1 MKRDFISF
9 LWIEP
14 SSVSH
19 LSWVFWSK
27 VSLKCVQNMHTPDQE
42 AVKMK
47 EQLWGEGCLLGA
59 WSSWPGVAV
68 ALWPSIGHFST
79 SGGGLKRQRRHLGH
93 PDNGWEVLQHSSPLP
108 RGLTWEG
115 KGWGVQGLCLSVRV
129 YPLWAGRGGWFT
141 RASPWPLPGS
151 TRQCSCWACAMY

>member
-27 VSLKCVQNMHTPDQE
+27 VYLKCVQNMYTPDQE
-42 AVKMK
+42 AVKIK
-47 EQLWGEGCLLGA
+47 EQLWSEGGARLG
-59 WSSWPGVAV
+59 PGVYDLGL
-68 ALWPSIGHFST
+68 LWPCDLVLVTFPSLTVGWNARKVTLGTQIMTGKYLST
-79 SGGGLKRQRRHLGH
+79 APRS
-93 PDNGWEVLQHSSPLP
+93 PEVWHGRE
-108 RGLTWEG
+108 RG
-115 KGWGVQGLCLSVRV
+115 GVQGLCLSVRV
-129 YPLWAGRGGWFT
+129 YPLWAGRGGRFT